1 MVVAP
6 TSSVVRGILKGDCL
20 VVRSRI
26 VILVAFL
33 SCVALRNVHACMPLP
48 NYSSEPEYL
57 RAHADHVFMGQVRA
71 VTVDE
76 TSSRVIVKFKVS
88 RVWKGAKRN
97 VRTVVT
103 SLDQGVCGLGPQ
115 FFQAGRNYLVYA
127 DQSSQGLVTGSMSD
141 SKEKAAA
148 QYDLKHLGRG
158 ARVS

>member
-26 VILVAFL
+26 VILAAFL
-33 SCVALRNVHACMPLP
+33 SCVAFPNVHACMPP
-48 NYSSEPEYL
+48 PMYSSAPEYL

-88 RVWKGAKRN
+88 RVWKGPKRN
-97 VRTVVT
+97 VCTVGT